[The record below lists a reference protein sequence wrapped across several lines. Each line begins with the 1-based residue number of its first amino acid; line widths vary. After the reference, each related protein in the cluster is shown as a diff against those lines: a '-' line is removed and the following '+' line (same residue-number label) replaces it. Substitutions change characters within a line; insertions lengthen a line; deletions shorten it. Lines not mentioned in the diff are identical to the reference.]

1 MLEGSLRF
9 GLLAI
14 LMITTVSALTIVPS
28 MTNIEDDYS
37 KRHDFVITVVND
49 GAKFE
54 NIRMTVDPY
63 STYLSKY
70 ITIEP
75 KSFTLLANEKK
86 NIQLSTR
93 FPKNLSPEKHDLLI
107 TAFTEDGTG
116 PSSIYSF
123 TVEGTP
129 IHNLR
134 IDDVLFDNV
143 SNKESLYIT
152 LSLDN
157 RGNVIARSYPT
168 VEFISN
174 GEIVDTI
181 QYKSLTM
188 LLPGKKMNLTLG
200 YDSSTLDPGIY
211 TIHTEL
217 KYSGD
222 HQTNKIQKSLEIKE
236 KTSRD
241 ESIGIIGF
249 IKDNMFFIIFL
260 VIVAIGSRILYAER
274 KTLFE
279 RHLEKTYG
287 EHGNIEARMDKID
300 VSVKTLVDDIHDFVE
315 DSNRWLAQKY
325 GEKRYEF
332 R

>member
-1 MLEGSLRF
+1 MRF

-14 LMITTVSALTIVPS
+14 LVLSTFSVSALTIVPS

-54 NIRMTVDPY
+54 NIHMTVDPY
-63 STYLSKY
+63 SSYLSRY

-107 TAFTEDGTG
+107 TAFTEDGGG
-116 PSSIYSF
+116 PATIYSF
-123 TVEGTP
+123 KVDGTP

-134 IDDVLFDNV
+134 IDDVIFENV

-152 LSLDN
+152 LVLDN

-168 VEFISN
+168 VEFMQD
-174 GEIVDTI
+174 GEVIDTI

-188 LLPGKKMNLTLG
+188 LLPGEQMNLTLG
-200 YDSSTLDPGIY
+200 YDSSTLNPGIY

-217 KYSGD
+217 SYSGD
-222 HQTNKIQKSLEIKE
+222 HKTNQVKKSLEIDE
-236 KTSRD
+236 KTQKI
-241 ESIGIIGF
+241 ESEGIIGF
-249 IKDNMFFIIFL
+249 IKENIYFIIFL
-260 VIVAIGSRILYAER
+260 IIVAVGSRILYAER

-287 EHGNIEARMDKID
+287 EHGDIETRIDKID
-300 VSVKTLVDDIHDFVE
+300 VSIKALVDDIHVFVE
-315 DSNRWLAQKY
+315 DSNHWLAQKY
-325 GEKRYEF
+325 GDKQYEF